1 MKIKL
6 RRIGKNNFPKLN
18 VFIKKNLELVFLI
31 CTTLSV
37 IILIQIFNYT
47 KDQKK
52 KHFFDVLN
60 NIYFEKTLHNVI
72 DNLDPKYI
80 NIEHKILYGENF
92 NSILKKYDIPN
103 NEISTV
109 KKIISKKK

>member
-1 MKIKL
+1 M
-6 RRIGKNNFPKLN
+6 
-18 VFIKKNLELVFLI
+18 
-31 CTTLSV
+31 
-37 IILIQIFNYT
+37 
-47 KDQKK
+47 
-52 KHFFDVLN
+52 LN

-109 KKIISKKK
+109 KKIISKKII